1 MPDFAPDAFTIFGNF
16 NKDQKKDGHYW
27 AAMEV
32 PLDELRKLVEWAKTA
47 DRVQNQK
54 GDDCVKLRANL
65 MPRESKAGNAY
76 LMMALSDAKPR
87 PVETANN
94 DVPF

>member
-1 MPDFAPDAFTIFGNF
+1 MPEHTPDAFTIWGNF

-27 AAMEV
+27 ASMEV
-32 PLDELRKLVEWAKTA
+32 PVDELRKLVEWAKTA

-87 PVETANN
+87 PVETANDN
-94 DVPF
+94 VPF

>member
-1 MPDFAPDAFTIFGNF
+1 MPERTPDAFTIWGNF

-32 PLDELRKLVEWAKTA
+32 PLDDLRKLVEWAKTA

-65 MPRESKAGNAY
+65 MPRQSKAGNDY

-87 PVETANN
+87 PAEVANDN
-94 DVPF
+94 VPF

>member
-1 MPDFAPDAFTIFGNF
+1 MNDRTPDAFTVWGNF

-65 MPRESKAGNAY
+65 MPRQSQAGNDY
-76 LMMALSDAKPR
+76 LLMALSDAKPK
-87 PVETANN
+87 ADKS